1 MSLDG
6 DVFIQQVATYVR
18 RHEDVLAHGLARLQL
33 LGASGDKPVRIQ
45 FSLHHLYYLLD
56 RINCPEEV
64 GALNVKLDADD
75 WGGTEPTFILFLT
88 LSHKLPA
95 DSDTK
100 LISLIGSV
108 KLMVLLALTYFRLMN
123 FSKDPKVVS
132 KDLKY
137 VYLVFTKLPCLVL
150 SPRTKLAPVAGFEEY
165 PCDTAVPLKLFSNLQ
180 VLEICE
186 YDPNEIYGWHLLSE
200 HLRILVVKNAT
211 KLNDLTHL
219 LFQLVVDDEYGR
231 ALFAVAHQL
240 PYHKRSSL
248 GNLLGSYGHPNT
260 NGLGIT
266 QSGASGAG
274 HSSAAAA
281 AAAASN
287 SAFRRPRLRASTLDA
302 SSYSNKPLVLPLRH
316 GPSPPDGPTRDYTL
330 LAPSKWPQLKQLS
343 VTDLA
348 ILSIPAY
355 AFKPLLGL
363 VKLNL
368 SSNLLEE
375 IPPGLH
381 HLPNLKYLNLSG
393 NYIKSLANLPRTLT
407 HLVLLNLNNNKLT
420 SLQGLERLARC
431 ERIDLRRNFLRST
444 AEFRSLVLLYIKCPQ
459 LSHVYLAGNQLA
471 KGYRVELFNLFNGV
485 KYKNSIKIDDL
496 RPGYFELVVLMD
508 AQLAFKHLELF
519 FLHQKPGPDAAN
531 ATPATVAVGGRR
543 LSVLTVL
550 PRVDNHLFE
559 QMQADPPPPPALL
572 ATPPVPKTKPRWRG
586 HQRSRTLDSAL
597 DSLLE
602 TAPLPPIAASPLSPQ
617 QRQFALT
624 GAPTVPPLALLPR
637 QLLLLPRQL
646 LAVPRRYDLGHTVVS
661 TLPTVLQEST
671 SMYEL
676 AAITRG
682 PPPLAPS
689 ALSNRG
695 DTLPALTKL
704 KRSLTFTVVDLTTA
718 PSILT
723 PVQVTARMSSS

>member
-1 MSLDG
+1 MSLEG

-18 RHEDVLAHGLARLQL
+18 RHEDVLAHGLARLQ
-33 LGASGDKPVRIQ
+33 AHPTTADKPVRIQ

-56 RINCPEEV
+56 RINAPDDV
-64 GALNVKLDADD
+64 GPLNVKLDADD
-75 WGGTEPTFILFLT
+75 WGATEPTFISFLT
-88 LSHKLPA
+88 SSHTAPV

-100 LISLIGSV
+100 SVSSIGSV
-108 KLMVLLALTYFRLMN
+108 KSMVSSASTYFRSMN

-137 VYLVFTKLPCLVL
+137 LYSVFTKLPCLVL

-165 PCDTAVPLKLFSNLQ
+165 PCDTAVPLKLFTNLQ

-200 HLRILVVKNAT
+200 QLRILVVKKAT

-219 LFQLVVDDEYGR
+219 LFQLVVDDDYGR
-231 ALFAVAHQL
+231 ASFAVAHQS
-240 PYHKRSSL
+240 PYHKRSSS
-248 GNLLGSYGHPNT
+248 GNLLGSYSGPPT
-260 NGLGIT
+260 SGLGLS
-266 QSGASGAG
+266 QVGAPPPA
-274 HSSAAAA
+274 HPTNHAAAN
-281 AAAASN
+281 N
-287 SAFRRPRLRASTLDA
+287 SAFRRPRSRASTLDA
-302 SSYSNKPLVLPLRH
+302 SYSTKPSVS
-316 GPSPPDGPTRDYTL
+316 PSRPGAAATGDTSCSRDYTSL
-330 LAPSKWPQLKQLS
+330 PASKWPQLKQLS
-343 VTDLA
+343 VTDSA
-348 ILSIPAY
+348 ILSVPAY
-355 AFKPLLGL
+355 AFKPLSGL

-393 NYIKSLANLPRTLT
+393 NYIKTLANLPRTLT
-407 HLVLLNLNNNKLT
+407 HLVSLNLNNNKLT
-420 SLQGLERLARC
+420 SLSGLERLARC
-431 ERIDLRRNFLRST
+431 ERIDVRRNFIAT
-444 AEFRSLVLLYIKCPQ
+444 TTEFRSLVLLYIKCPS
-459 LSHVYLAGNQLA
+459 LSHVYLAGNQLP

-485 KYKNSIKIDDL
+485 KYKNMIKIDDS
-496 RPGYFELVVLMD
+496 RPGYFESVVLMD
-508 AQLAFKHLELF
+508 AQSAFKHLELF
-519 FLHQKPGPDAAN
+519 FLQQKPGPSSENSQAH
-531 ATPATVAVGGRR
+531 VAVGGRR
-543 LSVLTVL
+543 LSVLTVS

-559 QMQADPPPPPALL
+559 QMQADPSPSSTPPPK
-572 ATPPVPKTKPRWRG
+572 PKSKPRWKG

-602 TAPLPPIAASPLSPQ
+602 TTSTPLAPIAGSP
-617 QRQFALT
+617 RMK
-624 GAPTVPPLALLPR
+624 VPPAAGVAATSSLSSLSSSPTTTPAS
-637 QLLLLPRQL
+637 
-646 LAVPRRYDLGHTVVS
+646 AVPRRYDLGHTVVS
-661 TLPTVLQEST
+661 TSPTVLQEST

-689 ALSNRG
+689 ALNNRG
-695 DTLPALTKL
+695 DRSPASTKS
-704 KRSLTFTVVDLTTA
+704 KRSSTFTVVDSTTA